1 MIFSSNKNRPFHYGY
16 YPLERLRRDERV
28 IEDEA
33 RAGRNVWPAA
43 ANGASSTYA
52 AALQKYHA
60 IFKQFCDGPVAPA
73 RAPAPD
79 DLARRSIDI
88 KGAGYF
94 LDAGQ
99 IGICELTESCW
110 YRDATPE
117 DHTHGVVVLA
127 EYSRLPEAGN
137 PAREWLQ
144 GSIHATAQ
152 MRAFEVAVGIAN
164 HIRAMGFN
172 ASAYDDNNE
181 QVDIDRLTVL
191 AGLGVRENG
200 QVLNPYLDTGFSVAV
215 VTTDYALATDKPL
228 SPKAKNG
235 RSLAYWLG
243 IGDAT
248 SGLERWRRAKR
259 QTHLSNYP
267 MEQVKRVDRPTT
279 LILDDEVPRVPKRA
293 GFFERAIHGDL
304 DKKAQVERQRFSFKH
319 PFAAAM
325 LKQIRGMVPHQDGP
339 VAELQAAGSN
349 DAEANTRALK
359 SLSYALGSEI
369 TGICEIPDYAWY
381 SHKEDGSEIKPYHKY
396 AVVCLIDQG
405 YDTMEGASGDDF
417 ISGAQSMRAYMRGA
431 LIAGIMAEHIR
442 ALGHP
447 ARPQTNADSHVLHIP
462 LVMWAGL
469 GELSRIGELV
479 LNPFIG
485 PRFKTVVMTTD
496 LPLVPDKPVDF
507 GLQYFCSNCLKCARE
522 CPCDAI
528 PFGDKVIFNGYEMW
542 KPDVERCTRYR
553 LTNQRGLACGRCMK
567 TCPLNKVIS
576 WDGPITTQAASW
588 CGVNAFWL
596 KPLLVPIAVKLDDLL
611 GHGVRNPAKKWWLDL
626 EIVDGVCV
634 HPRKGVNQRDLNV
647 NRKIDVKKHKVA
659 YYHADM
665 MPPPNSSGIAM
676 MVKRKD
682 GIAAAVKVE
691 TVEQALQRKAAGGPV
706 PEHYLPTP
714 PMDATAAEQED
725 VSEFNP
731 YFSRS

>member
-1 MIFSSNKNRPFHYGY
+1 MIFFSNKDRPFHYGF
-16 YPLERLRRDERV
+16 YPLERLPRAEQIISDERAA
-28 IEDEA
+28 E
-33 RAGRNVWPAA
+33 RNVPPTVPDA
-43 ANGASSTYA
+43 ASSVYG
-52 AALQKYHA
+52 AALAKYHA
-60 IFKQFCDGPVAPA
+60 IFKQFCEGAVAPS
-73 RAPAPD
+73 RALVPD
-79 DLARRSIDI
+79 DLQRRAIDI

-99 IGICELTESCW
+99 IGICELFASCW
-110 YRDATPE
+110 YQGAQPQQ
-117 DHTHGVVVLA
+117 HTHGIVVLA
-127 EYSRLPEAGN
+127 EHSRLPEAGN
-137 PAREWLQ
+137 LARDWLS
-144 GSIHATAQ
+144 GCIHATAQ

-164 HIRAMGFN
+164 HIRAMGYN
-172 ASAYDDNNE
+172 AIAYDDCNE
-181 QVDIDRLTVL
+181 QVDTDRLTVL
-191 AGLGVRENG
+191 AGLGVRAG
-200 QVLNPYLDTGFSVAV
+200 GRVVNPYLGTGFSVAL
-215 VTTDYALATDKPL
+215 VTTDYALETDQPL
-228 SPKAKNG
+228 AASARNGKN
-235 RSLAYWLG
+235 LAYWLG
-243 IGDAT
+243 IGGAT
-248 SGLERWRRAKR
+248 SGLERWRRAR
-259 QTHLSNYP
+259 RPTHLSNYP
-267 MEQVKRVDRPTT
+267 MEQVKRVARPTT

-304 DKKAQVERQRFSFKH
+304 DSKARAERQRFAFKH
-319 PFAAAM
+319 PFATAM
-325 LKQIRGMVPHQDGP
+325 LKQIRAMVPHQEGAVAPAKATGP
-339 VAELQAAGSN
+339 GA
-349 DAEANTRALK
+349 AEANTKALK
-359 SLSYALGSEI
+359 SLSHALGSEI
-369 TGICEIPDYAWY
+369 TGICEIPEYAWY
-381 SHKEDGSEIKPYHKY
+381 SHKEDGSEIRPYHKY

-442 ALGHP
+442 ALGYP

-462 LVMWAGL
+462 LVLWAGL

-496 LPLVPDKPVDF
+496 LPLIPDQPIDF
-507 GLQYFCSNCLKCARE
+507 GLQYFCSSCQKCARE

-528 PFGDKVIFNGYEMW
+528 PFGDKVMFNGYEMW

-576 WDGPITTQAASW
+576 WDGPIATQVASW

-596 KPLLVPIAVKLDDLL
+596 KPLLVPLAVKLDDLL
-611 GHGVRNPAKKWWLDL
+611 GHGVRNPVKKWWLDL

-634 HPRKGVNQRDLNV
+634 HPRKGVNQRDLNLK
-647 NRKIDVKKHKVA
+647 RKIDVKKHKVA

-682 GIAAAVKVE
+682 GLAAAVKVE
-691 TVEQALQRKAAGGPV
+691 TVEQALARKASGGP
-706 PEHYLPTP
+706 PPAHYIPTP
-714 PMDATAAEQED
+714 PMDATEAQRED
-725 VSEFNP
+725 VALFNP
-731 YFSRS
+731 YHN

>member
-1 MIFSSNKNRPFHYGY
+1 MIFFSNKNRPFHYGP
-16 YPLERLRRDERV
+16 YPLERLPRDEEI
-28 IEDEA
+28 IEYE
-33 RAGRNVWPAA
+33 RQRGQNIRPAA
-43 ANGASSTYA
+43 GNGASSNYA
-52 AALQKYHA
+52 AALEKYHA
-60 IFKQFCDGPVAPA
+60 IFKQFCEGAVAPA
-73 RAPAPD
+73 KAPVPD
-79 DLARRSIDI
+79 DLERRSIDV

-99 IGICELTESCW
+99 IGICRLTASCW
-110 YRDATPE
+110 YRDTTPE
-117 DHTHGVVVLA
+117 DHTHAIVVLA
-127 EYSRLPEAGN
+127 EYSRLPEADN
-137 PAREWLQ
+137 PARRWLE

-152 MRAFEVAVGIAN
+152 MRAFEIAVGIAN
-164 HIRAMGFN
+164 HIRAMGFD
-172 ASAYDDNNE
+172 ATAYDDRND
-181 QVDIDRLTVL
+181 QIDIDRLTVL
-191 AGLGVRENG
+191 TGLGVRDNA
-200 QVLNPYLDTGFSVAV
+200 VVVNPYLDAGFSVAV

-228 SPKAKNG
+228 KAKAKNG
-235 RSLAYWLG
+235 RNLAYWLG
-243 IGDAT
+243 IGGAT
-248 SGLERWRRAKR
+248 SGLERWRRANR

-339 VAELQAAGSN
+339 VAEAQASGTN
-349 DAEANTRALK
+349 DPEANTKALK

-369 TGICEIPDYAWY
+369 TGICEIPEYAWY

-405 YDTMEGASGDDF
+405 YDTIEGASGDDF

-431 LIAGIMAEHIR
+431 LMAGIMAEHIR
-442 ALGHP
+442 SLGHP

-507 GLQYFCSNCLKCARE
+507 GLQYFCSNCQKCARE

-528 PFGDKVIFNGYEMW
+528 PFGDKVMFNGYEIW

-576 WDGPITTQAASW
+576 WDGPITIQMASW

-596 KPLLVPIAVKLDDLL
+596 KPLLVPIAVKLDDVL
-611 GHGVRNPAKKWWLDL
+611 GHGIRNPVKKWWLDL

-634 HPRKGVNQRDLNV
+634 HPRKGVNQRDLDV

-659 YYHADM
+659 YYHASM

-682 GIAAAVKVE
+682 GIAAAVNVE
-691 TVEQALQRKAAGGPV
+691 TVEQALARKAGGGPV
-706 PEHYLPTP
+706 PEHYIPTP
-714 PMDATAAEQED
+714 PMDTSAEQRED
-725 VSEFNP
+725 VTGFNP
-731 YFSRS
+731 YHSK

>member
-1 MIFSSNKNRPFHYGY
+1 MIFFSNKNRPFHYGP
-16 YPLERLRRDERV
+16 YPLERLPRDELI
-28 IEDEA
+28 IEFE
-33 RAGRNVWPAA
+33 RQRGQNTGPAA
-43 ANGASSTYA
+43 GNGASSNYA
-52 AALQKYHA
+52 AALAKYHA
-60 IFKQFCDGPVAPA
+60 IFKQFCEGAVAPA
-73 RAPAPD
+73 RAPVPD
-79 DLARRSIDI
+79 DLDRRSIDV

-99 IGICELTESCW
+99 IGICGLTASCW
-110 YRDATPE
+110 YRDTTPK
-117 DHTHGVVVLA
+117 DHTHGIVVLA

-137 PAREWLQ
+137 PARNWLE

-152 MRAFEVAVGIAN
+152 MRAFEIAVGIAN
-164 HIRAMGFN
+164 HIRAMGFD
-172 ASAYDDNNE
+172 AAAYDDRND
-181 QVDIDRLTVL
+181 QIDIDRLTVL
-191 AGLGVRENG
+191 AGLGVRDNG
-200 QVLNPYLDTGFSVAV
+200 VVVNPYLDADFSVAV
-215 VTTDYALATDKPL
+215 VTTNYALATDKPL
-228 SPKAKNG
+228 KAKAKNG
-235 RSLAYWLG
+235 RSPAYWLG
-243 IGDAT
+243 IGGAT
-248 SGLERWRRAKR
+248 SGLERWRRANR

-267 MEQVKRVDRPTT
+267 MEQVRRTDRPTT

-293 GFFERAIHGDL
+293 AFFERAIHGDL

-339 VAELQAAGSN
+339 VAATQASGTN
-349 DAEANTRALK
+349 DPVANTRALK

-431 LIAGIMAEHIR
+431 LIAGIMAEHLR
-442 ALGHP
+442 SLGHS

-528 PFGDKVIFNGYEMW
+528 PFGDKVMFNGYEMW

-576 WDGPITTQAASW
+576 WDGPLATQVASW

-596 KPLLVPIAVKLDDLL
+596 KPLLVPLAVRLDDLL
-611 GHGVRNPAKKWWLDL
+611 GHGIRVPAKKWWLDL

-634 HPRKGVNQRDLNV
+634 HPRKGVNQRDLDV
-647 NRKIDVKKHKVA
+647 NRKIDVQKHKVA

-691 TVEQALQRKAAGGPV
+691 TVEQALARKAKGGPA
-706 PEHYLPTP
+706 PEHYIPTP
-714 PMDATAAEQED
+714 PMDTSASDKED
-725 VSEFNP
+725 VTGFNP
-731 YFSRS
+731 YHN